1 MLDITL
7 VADEPLVALVMAA
20 YNAQPFIK
28 RAIDAVSNQDVA
40 DFMCCIV
47 DDGSTDGTG
56 DLARQVTAGD
66 PRFIVIEQENQGQA
80 VARNFGMSHLP
91 DSRYVSFPD
100 ADDEWHSDALRILI
114 EAADAFGGSGSHALA
129 DRIDVDGNPLFPGL
143 FAQFGRDRFVTR
155 HLMRRVIPVQAPS
168 SFESLVES
176 CTVYPPGL
184 WLVRRDIF
192 EKTGGFSPWF
202 QNFEDWDLLIR
213 ASRFGDFAFVDKV
226 ILKYRSHPAQISLR
240 PDDILAL
247 MEVRAKTLKSPL
259 NTPAQRK
266 IAAAAW
272 RTEQFR
278 FAGQAIT
285 LIFKRPKNA
294 LASVKALGDAVLRFF
309 AGAAKILVPIDD
321 NDLRR

>member
-1 MLDITL
+1 
-7 VADEPLVALVMAA
+7 MAA

-28 RAIDAVSNQDVA
+28 RAIDGVRNQDVA
-40 DFMCCIV
+40 DFVCCIV

-56 DLARQVTAGD
+56 DLARQLTAED

-91 DSRYVSFPD
+91 NSTYVSFPD
-100 ADDEWHSDALRILI
+100 ADDEWHTDALRILI
-114 EAADAFGGSGSHALA
+114 EAADALGGSGSHALA
-129 DRIDVDGNPLFPGL
+129 DRIDVGGHPLFPGL

-155 HLMRRVIPVQAPS
+155 HLVRRVIPVQAPS
-168 SFESLVES
+168 TFESLVES

-184 WLVRRDIF
+184 WLMRRDIF
-192 EKTGGFSPWF
+192 EKAGGFSPWF

-240 PDDILAL
+240 PDDILAFI
-247 MEVRAKTLKSPL
+247 EVRAKTLTSPL

-266 IAAAAW
+266 MAAAAW

-278 FAGQAIT
+278 FAGQAVT
-285 LIFKRPKNA
+285 LIFKRPRSA
-294 LASVKALGDAVLRFF
+294 LASVKAFGDAVLRFF
-309 AGAAKILVPIDD
+309 AGAIKILVPIDD
-321 NDLRR
+321 NELRR